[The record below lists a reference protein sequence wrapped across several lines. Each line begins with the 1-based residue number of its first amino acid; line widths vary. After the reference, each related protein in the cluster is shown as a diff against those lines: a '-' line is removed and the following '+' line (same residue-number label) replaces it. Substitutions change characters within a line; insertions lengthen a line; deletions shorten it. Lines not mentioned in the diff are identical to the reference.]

1 VIAIPMPVTITHN
14 SHTHDRLTHDIVSK
28 LWNLCNVFKDD
39 GVTYHQYVTEPHLSA
54 PVTLT
59 KLVSEIDKLDWYSA
73 RQEGLGDLYKDLL
86 QKNAEEK
93 TSGAGQSFTLRP
105 LIDAMLAVKD
115 PNDEP
120 ASVLLERIRAA
131 RQAEAAASQPSR
143 RGRRPAAANPAPS
156 PVDVAPVTPD
166 RLANLL
172 RECGALSERALL
184 AASELDPASFQAQ
197 LAHER
202 SLGAIGNVDD
212 DGLELLEAVG

>member
-14 SHTHDRLTHDIVSK
+14 SHTHHRLTHDIVSK

-73 RQEGLGDLYKDLL
+73 RQEGLGDLYKGLL

-93 TSGAGQSFTLRP
+93 KSGAGQSFTPRP

-115 PNDEP
+115 PGDEP
-120 ASVLLERIRAA
+120 ASALLARIWAA
-131 RQAEAAASQPSR
+131 RQAEAARPVPRGVVGARLQPTR
-143 RGRRPAAANPAPS
+143 H
-156 PVDVAPVTPD
+156 
-166 RLANLL
+166 
-172 RECGALSERALL
+172 RALL
-184 AASELDPASFQAQ
+184 MPPPSLPIGSPISCANAAP
-197 LAHER
+197 
-202 SLGAIGNVDD
+202 
-212 DGLELLEAVG
+212 